1 LFVVTDAGWMKD
13 VIFFFFFKPYL
24 QTVGASMGKGWE
36 REPELCGNHG
46 EESCRAEP
54 PGALLIITG
63 LLKGPFSILEKT
75 RALV

>member
-1 LFVVTDAGWMKD
+1 
-13 VIFFFFFKPYL
+13 
-24 QTVGASMGKGWE
+24 MGKGWE